1 MPLTSASQSGFFHI
15 GVTTGDE
22 MSVQM
27 HERLRARI
35 RQLGMNVAEV
45 AREAGVN
52 RSFVYD
58 ILRGRSQ
65 VPSLEKLTR
74 VAKVVKVDPDWLLTG
89 KGRVNGGD
97 PITEDYHNEFV
108 AIQYA
113 AVRPSMGGGAILEAV
128 DRPGRNFHFRRAW
141 IRDRLKAAPSMLRVM
156 AVQGDSMM
164 PTLNE
169 GDVILVD
176 MNQRNPIPP
185 GVFVLHD
192 GMGLVAKRLEH
203 VPMSDPPRV
212 RIISD
217 NSRYTPYECTA
228 EEVNIVGR
236 VRWYGRE
243 M

>member
-1 MPLTSASQSGFFHI
+1 
-15 GVTTGDE
+15 

-35 RQLGMNVAEV
+35 RQLGMSVADV

-65 VPSLEKLTR
+65 VPNLERLTA
-74 VAKVVKVDPDWLLTG
+74 VAKVVKVDPDWLLSG
-89 KGRVNGGD
+89 KGRVQGGD

-113 AVRPSMGGGAILEAV
+113 AARPSMGGGAVVEAE
-128 DRPGRNFHFRRAW
+128 DRPGRDFHFRRAW
-141 IRDRLKAAPSMLRVM
+141 IRDRLRAAPSMLRVM

-176 MNQRNPIPP
+176 MNQRSPTPP
-185 GVFVLHD
+185 GIFVLHD
-192 GMGLVAKRLEH
+192 GMGLVAKRLER
-203 VPMSDPPRV
+203 VPMSDPQRV

-217 NSRYTPYECTA
+217 NPRYSPYDCTA
-228 EEVNIVGR
+228 DEVNIIGR

-243 M
+243 L

>member
-1 MPLTSASQSGFFHI
+1 
-15 GVTTGDE
+15 
-22 MSVQM
+22 MSVHM

-35 RQLGMNVAEV
+35 RQLGMSVAEV

-65 VPSLEKLTR
+65 VPNLENLTR
-74 VAKVVKVDPDWLLTG
+74 IAKVVKVEPDWLLTG
-89 KGRVNGGD
+89 KGRVSGGD

-113 AVRPSMGGGAILEAV
+113 AVRPSMGGGAIVDSE
-128 DRPGRNFHFRRAW
+128 DRPGRDFHFRRAW
-141 IRDRLKAAPSMLRVM
+141 IRDRLRAAPSMLRVM

-176 MNQRNPIPP
+176 MNQRNPVPP

-217 NSRYTPYECTA
+217 NRQYSPYECTA

>member
-1 MPLTSASQSGFFHI
+1 
-15 GVTTGDE
+15 

-35 RQLGMNVAEV
+35 RQLGMSVAEV

-65 VPSLEKLTR
+65 VPNLENLTR
-74 VAKVVKVDPDWLLTG
+74 IAKVVKVEPDWLLSG
-89 KGRVNGGD
+89 KGRVPGGD

-113 AVRPSMGGGAILEAV
+113 AVRPSMGGGAIVEAE
-128 DRPGRNFHFRRAW
+128 DRPGRDFHFRRAW
-141 IRDRLKAAPSMLRVM
+141 IRDRLRAAPSMLRVM

-176 MNQRNPIPP
+176 MNQRNPVPP

-217 NSRYTPYECTA
+217 NPRYSPYECLLD
-228 EEVNIVGR
+228 EVNIVGR

>member
-1 MPLTSASQSGFFHI
+1 
-15 GVTTGDE
+15 
-22 MSVQM
+22 MSVPM

-45 AREAGVN
+45 AREAEVN

-58 ILRGRSQ
+58 ILRGRSL
-65 VPSLEKLTR
+65 VPNLDKLTR
-74 VAKVVKVDPDWLLTG
+74 IAAVVKVDLEWLLSG
-89 KGRVNGGD
+89 KGRVEGDD
-97 PITEDYHNEFV
+97 PITDDYHNDFV

-113 AVRPSMGGGAILEAV
+113 SARPSMGGGAIAEDE
-128 DRPGRNFHFRRAW
+128 DRTGRDFHFRRAW
-141 IRDRLKAAPSMLRVM
+141 IRDSLKAAPSLLRVM
-156 AVQGDSMM
+156 TVQGDSMT
-164 PTLNE
+164 PTLND

-217 NSRYTPYECTA
+217 NHQYSPYECTA
-228 EEVNIVGR
+228 DEVNIIGR

>member
-1 MPLTSASQSGFFHI
+1 
-15 GVTTGDE
+15 
-22 MSVQM
+22 MSVPM

-45 AREAGVN
+45 AREAEVN

-65 VPSLEKLTR
+65 LPNLDKLTR
-74 VAKVVKVDPDWLLTG
+74 IAAVVKVDLEWLLSG
-89 KGRVNGGD
+89 KGRLEGDD
-97 PITEDYHNEFV
+97 PITDDYHNDFV

-113 AVRPSMGGGAILEAV
+113 SARPSMGGGAIAEDE
-128 DRPGRNFHFRRAW
+128 DRTGRDFHFRRAW
-141 IRDRLKAAPSMLRVM
+141 IRDSLKAAPSLLRVM
-156 AVQGDSMM
+156 TVQGDSMT
-164 PTLNE
+164 PTLND

-217 NSRYTPYECTA
+217 NHQYSPYECTA
-228 EEVNIVGR
+228 DEVNIIGR

>member
-1 MPLTSASQSGFFHI
+1 MA
-15 GVTTGDE
+15 
-22 MSVQM
+22 VQL

-52 RSFVYD
+52 RSFIYD

-65 VPSLEKLTR
+65 TPNLERLTR
-74 VAKVVKVDPDWLLTG
+74 LAKAVAVEPDWLLTG
-89 KGRVNGGD
+89 KGRVKGGD
-97 PITEDYHNEFV
+97 PITENYHNEFV

-113 AVRPSMGGGAILEAV
+113 AVRPSMGGGAIVDAE

-156 AVQGDSMM
+156 AVQGDSMT

-217 NSRYTPYECTA
+217 NRHYTPYECTA
-228 EEVNIVGR
+228 DEINIVGR

>member
-1 MPLTSASQSGFFHI
+1 
-15 GVTTGDE
+15 

-27 HERLRARI
+27 HERLRARV
-35 RQLGMNVAEV
+35 RQLGMSVAEV
-45 AREAGVN
+45 AREADVN
-52 RSFVYD
+52 RTFVYD

-74 VAKVVKVDPDWLLTG
+74 VARVVKVELDWLLTG
-89 KGRVNGGD
+89 KGRVHGGD

-113 AVRPSMGGGAILEAV
+113 AVRPSMGGGAIVDTE
-128 DRPGRNFHFRRAW
+128 DRPGRDFHFRRAW
-141 IRDRLKAAPSMLRVM
+141 IRDRLKAAPSLLRVM

-164 PTLNE
+164 PTLND

-176 MNQRNPIPP
+176 MNQRSPIPP
-185 GVFVLHD
+185 GIFVLHD

-203 VPMSDPPRV
+203 VPFSDPPSL

-217 NSRYTPYECTA
+217 NAHYTPYECTA
-228 EEVNIVGR
+228 DEVNIVGR

-243 M
+243 L

>member
-1 MPLTSASQSGFFHI
+1 
-15 GVTTGDE
+15 

-27 HERLRARI
+27 HERIRARI
-35 RQLGMNVAEV
+35 RQLGMSVADV

-58 ILRGRSQ
+58 ILRGKSL
-65 VPSLEKLTR
+65 VPNLEKLTR
-74 VAKVVKVDPDWLLTG
+74 VAAVLKVDLEWLLTG
-89 KGRVNGGD
+89 KGSVQGDD
-97 PITEDYHNEFV
+97 PITDDYHNEFV
-108 AIQYA
+108 AIQYV
-113 AVRPSMGGGAILEAV
+113 AVRPSMGGGAIVEV
-128 DRPGRNFHFRRAW
+128 EERSGRDFHFRRAW
-141 IRDRLKAAPSMLRVM
+141 IRERLRAAPSLLRVM

-164 PTLNE
+164 PTLND
-169 GDVILVD
+169 GDTILVD
-176 MNQRNPIPP
+176 MNQRNPSPP

-217 NSRYTPYECTA
+217 NVRYSPYECTA
-228 EEVNIVGR
+228 DEVNIVGR

>member
-1 MPLTSASQSGFFHI
+1 
-15 GVTTGDE
+15 

>member
-1 MPLTSASQSGFFHI
+1 
-15 GVTTGDE
+15 

-35 RQLGMNVAEV
+35 RQLGMSVADV

-65 VPSLEKLTR
+65 VPKLERLTAI
-74 VAKVVKVDPDWLLTG
+74 AKVVKVDPDWLLSG
-89 KGRVNGGD
+89 KGRVQGGD
-97 PITEDYHNEFV
+97 PITEEYHNEFV

-113 AVRPSMGGGAILEAV
+113 AARPSMGGGAVVEAE
-128 DRPGRNFHFRRAW
+128 DRPGRDFHFRRAW

-164 PTLNE
+164 PTLDE

-176 MNQRNPIPP
+176 MNQRNATPP

-203 VPMSDPPRV
+203 VPLSDPPRV

-217 NSRYTPYECTA
+217 NPRYSPYECTL
-228 EEVNIVGR
+228 EEINIVGR

>member
-1 MPLTSASQSGFFHI
+1 
-15 GVTTGDE
+15 
-22 MSVQM
+22 MSVQL

-35 RQLGMNVAEV
+35 RQLGMSVAEV

-65 VPSLEKLTR
+65 TPSLENLTR
-74 VAKVVKVDPDWLLTG
+74 IAKVVKVEPDWLLTG
-89 KGRVNGGD
+89 KGRVQGGD

-113 AVRPSMGGGAILEAV
+113 GVRPSMGGGAIVEA
-128 DRPGRNFHFRRAW
+128 DERPGRDFHFRRAW

-176 MNQRNPIPP
+176 MNQRSPIPP
-185 GVFVLHD
+185 GIFVLHD
-192 GMGLVAKRLEH
+192 GLGLVAKRLEH
-203 VPMSDPPRV
+203 VPLSDPPSV

-217 NSRYTPYECTA
+217 NAHYTPYECTA
-228 EEVNIVGR
+228 DEVNIVGR

-243 M
+243 L

>member
-1 MPLTSASQSGFFHI
+1 M
-15 GVTTGDE
+15 D

-35 RQLGMNVAEV
+35 RQLGMSVADV
-45 AREAGVN
+45 ARAAGVN

-65 VPSLEKLTR
+65 APNLERLTR
-74 VAKVVKVDPDWLLTG
+74 IAKAVKVELEWLLSG
-89 KGRVNGGD
+89 KGRVQGGD

-113 AVRPSMGGGAILEAV
+113 AARPSMGGGAVVEAE
-128 DRPGRNFHFRRAW
+128 DRPGRDFHFRRAW

-164 PTLNE
+164 PSLNE

-176 MNQRNPIPP
+176 MNQRNPAPP
-185 GVFVLHD
+185 GIFVLHD

-217 NSRYTPYECTA
+217 NPRYSPYECTVD
-228 EEVNIVGR
+228 EVNIIGR

-243 M
+243 L

>member
-1 MPLTSASQSGFFHI
+1 MA
-15 GVTTGDE
+15 VA
-22 MSVQM
+22 M

-35 RQLGMNVAEV
+35 RQLGMSVADV

-65 VPSLEKLTR
+65 VPNLEKLTR
-74 VAKVVKVDPDWLLTG
+74 VASVVKVELEWLLSG
-89 KGRVNGGD
+89 KGRVQGGD

-113 AVRPSMGGGAILEAV
+113 AVRPSMGGGAIVEA
-128 DRPGRNFHFRRAW
+128 DGRPGRDFHFRRAW

-156 AVQGDSMM
+156 AVEGDSMT
-164 PTLNE
+164 PTLID

-176 MNQRNPIPP
+176 MNQRQPLPP

-217 NSRYTPYECTA
+217 NPRYTPYDCTTD
-228 EEVNIVGR
+228 EINIVGR

>member
-1 MPLTSASQSGFFHI
+1 
-15 GVTTGDE
+15 
-22 MSVQM
+22 MSVPM

-65 VPSLEKLTR
+65 VPNLDKLTR
-74 VAKVVKVDPDWLLTG
+74 IAAVVKVDLEWLLSG
-89 KGRVNGGD
+89 KGRVEGDD
-97 PITEDYHNEFV
+97 PITDDYHNDFV

-113 AVRPSMGGGAILEAV
+113 SARPSMGGGSIAEDE
-128 DRPGRNFHFRRAW
+128 DRTGRDFHFRRAW
-141 IRDRLKAAPSMLRVM
+141 IRDSLKAAPSLLRVM
-156 AVQGDSMM
+156 TVQGDSMT
-164 PTLNE
+164 PTLND

-217 NSRYTPYECTA
+217 NGRYTPYECTA
-228 EEVNIVGR
+228 DEVNIIGR

>member
-1 MPLTSASQSGFFHI
+1 
-15 GVTTGDE
+15 

-35 RQLGMNVAEV
+35 RQLGMSVAEV

-65 VPSLEKLTR
+65 VPNLDKLTR
-74 VAKVVKVDPDWLLTG
+74 IARVVKVELEWLLSG
-89 KGRVNGGD
+89 KGRVEGDD
-97 PITEDYHNEFV
+97 PITADYHNDFV

-113 AVRPSMGGGAILEAV
+113 SVRPSMGGGTVVETEE
-128 DRPGRNFHFRRAW
+128 RPGRDFHFRRAW
-141 IRDRLKAAPSMLRVM
+141 IRDRLKAAPSMMRVM
-156 AVQGDSMM
+156 AVQGDSMV
-164 PTLNE
+164 PTLDE

-176 MNQRNPIPP
+176 LNQRNPVPP

-217 NSRYTPYECTA
+217 NSRYSPYECTA
-228 EEVNIVGR
+228 EEINIVGR

>member
-1 MPLTSASQSGFFHI
+1 
-15 GVTTGDE
+15 
-22 MSVQM
+22 MSVPM

-35 RQLGMNVAEV
+35 RQLGMSVADV

-65 VPSLEKLTR
+65 VPNLDKLTR
-74 VAKVVKVDPDWLLTG
+74 IAQVVKVELEWLLSG
-89 KGRVNGGD
+89 KGRVEGDD
-97 PITEDYHNEFV
+97 PITEDYHNDFV

-113 AVRPSMGGGAILEAV
+113 AARPSMGGGAIVE
-128 DRPGRNFHFRRAW
+128 DEERTGRDFHFRRAW
-141 IRDRLKAAPSMLRVM
+141 IRDRLKAAPSMMRVM
-156 AVQGDSMM
+156 DVQGDSMT
-164 PTLNE
+164 PTLKD
-169 GDVILVD
+169 GDVVLVD
-176 MNQRNPIPP
+176 MNQRSPVPP

-192 GMGLVAKRLEH
+192 GMGLVAKRLEY
-203 VPMSDPPRV
+203 VPMSEPPRV

-217 NSRYTPYECTA
+217 NQQYSPYECTA

>member
-1 MPLTSASQSGFFHI
+1 
-15 GVTTGDE
+15 
-22 MSVQM
+22 MSVPM

-52 RSFVYD
+52 RTFVYD

-65 VPSLEKLTR
+65 VPNLDKLTR
-74 VAKVVKVDPDWLLTG
+74 VASVVKVDLEWLLSG
-89 KGRVNGGD
+89 KGALEGDD
-97 PITEDYHNEFV
+97 PITEDYHNDFV

-113 AVRPSMGGGAILEAV
+113 AARPSMGGGAIAEDE
-128 DRPGRNFHFRRAW
+128 DRVGRDFHFRRAW
-141 IRDRLKAAPSMLRVM
+141 IRDRLKAAPSLLRVM
-156 AVQGDSMM
+156 TVQGDSMV
-164 PTLNE
+164 PTLQD

-185 GVFVLHD
+185 GIFVLHD
-192 GMGLVAKRLEH
+192 GLGLVAKRLEH

-217 NSRYTPYECTA
+217 NQQYSPYECTA

>member
-1 MPLTSASQSGFFHI
+1 
-15 GVTTGDE
+15 

-113 AVRPSMGGGAILEAV
+113 AVRPSMGGVAILEAV

-243 M
+243 V

>member
-1 MPLTSASQSGFFHI
+1 
-15 GVTTGDE
+15 
-22 MSVQM
+22 MSVPM

-35 RQLGMNVAEV
+35 RQLGMSVAEV

-65 VPSLEKLTR
+65 VPNLDKLTR
-74 VAKVVKVDPDWLLTG
+74 IAAVVKVDLEWLLSG
-89 KGRVNGGD
+89 KGGLEGDD
-97 PITEDYHNEFV
+97 PITEDYHNDFV

-113 AVRPSMGGGAILEAV
+113 AARPSMGGGAIVEDE
-128 DRPGRNFHFRRAW
+128 DRTGRDFHFRRAW
-141 IRDRLKAAPSMLRVM
+141 IRDRLKAAPSLLRVM
-156 AVQGDSMM
+156 TVQGDSMI
-164 PTLNE
+164 PTLQD

-185 GVFVLHD
+185 GIFVLHD
-192 GMGLVAKRLEH
+192 GLGLVAKRLEH

-212 RIISD
+212 HIISD
-217 NSRYTPYECTA
+217 NHQYSPSECTA

>member
-1 MPLTSASQSGFFHI
+1 MP
-15 GVTTGDE
+15 
-22 MSVQM
+22 
-27 HERLRARI
+27 ERLRARI
-35 RQLGMNVAEV
+35 RQLGLSVAEV

-65 VPSLEKLTR
+65 VPNLEKLTS
-74 VAKVVKVDPDWLLTG
+74 VATVVKVEPEWLLSG
-89 KGRVNGGD
+89 KGRVEGDD
-97 PITEDYHNEFV
+97 PISLDYHNEFV

-113 AVRPSMGGGAILEAV
+113 TARPSMGGGAIVEGE
-128 DRPGRNFHFRRAW
+128 DHPGRNFHFRRAW
-141 IRDRLKAAPSMLRVM
+141 VRDRLKASPSMLRVM

-164 PTLNE
+164 PTLND

-176 MNQRNPIPP
+176 MNQRNPVPP

-192 GMGLVAKRLEH
+192 GMGLVAKRLEY
-203 VPMSDPPRV
+203 VPVSEPPRV

-217 NSRYTPYECTA
+217 NHQYSPYECTA

>member
-1 MPLTSASQSGFFHI
+1 MGMDMA
-15 GVTTGDE
+15 
-22 MSVQM
+22 VQM

-35 RQLGMNVAEV
+35 RQLGMSVALV

-65 VPSLEKLTR
+65 VPNLERLTR
-74 VAKVVKVDPDWLLTG
+74 IARVVQVDPDWLLTG
-89 KGRVNGGD
+89 KGRVSGGD
-97 PITEDYHNEFV
+97 PITADYHDEYL
-108 AIQYA
+108 AIQHA
-113 AVRPSMGGGAILEAV
+113 AARPPVGGGAIF
-128 DRPGRNFHFRRAW
+128 DGSGQNFHFRRAW
-141 IRDRLKAAPSMLRVM
+141 IRDSLKAAPSMLRIM

-169 GDVILVD
+169 GDIVLVD
-176 MNQRNPIPP
+176 MNQCSLIPP
-185 GVFVLHD
+185 GIFVLHD
-192 GMGLVAKRLEH
+192 GMGLVARRLEH

-217 NSRYTPYECTA
+217 NGRYTPYDCTA
-228 EEVNIVGR
+228 AEIRIIGR

-243 M
+243 L

>member
-1 MPLTSASQSGFFHI
+1 MVETVTSVTAAAASLDHSSRRMI
-15 GVTTGDE
+15 MAAT
-22 MSVQM
+22 
-27 HERLRARI
+27 ARI
-35 RQLGMNVAEV
+35 WT
-45 AREAGVN
+45 
-52 RSFVYD
+52 
-58 ILRGRSQ
+58 
-65 VPSLEKLTR
+65 PSR
-74 VAKVVKVDPDWLLTG
+74 VG
-89 KGRVNGGD
+89 H
-97 PITEDYHNEFV
+97 Y
-108 AIQYA
+108 
-113 AVRPSMGGGAILEAV
+113 
-128 DRPGRNFHFRRAW
+128 FHFRRAW
-141 IRDRLKAAPSMLRVM
+141 IRDRLRAAPSMLRVM

-217 NSRYTPYECTA
+217 NPHYTPYECTA
-228 EEVNIVGR
+228 DEINIVGR